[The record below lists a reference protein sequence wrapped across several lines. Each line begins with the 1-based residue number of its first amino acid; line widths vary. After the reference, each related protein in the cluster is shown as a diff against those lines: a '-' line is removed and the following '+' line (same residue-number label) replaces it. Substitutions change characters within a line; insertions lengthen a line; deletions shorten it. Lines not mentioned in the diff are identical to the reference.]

1 MAKTIVATEDDIDQY
16 RSLTATLQL
25 QDLCVVGQ
33 EFDPGQ
39 NRLIL
44 VCVPRWPVSV
54 CPDCGQVS
62 SQVHDYP
69 KQRTIRDTPIRG
81 SQTVL
86 VFDSRRFDCERCQSS
101 FTEPI
106 RDVVPDC
113 TYTYRLMVELADPR
127 RKQDVATLAATYG
140 LGYKLVESILLK
152 AAQAKVEAR
161 AEAPLQV
168 RQLGID
174 EISNRKGQGNYV
186 LVLTDLQRRILL
198 DVLPDRK
205 QQSLMDW
212 LRRPPA
218 GIDLSQLATVAID
231 LWAHYRQAV
240 QTIYPDVI
248 IVADRFHVVHN
259 LNEAIHKIRREFQRQ
274 ASSDA
279 ERSQLKGLRYL
290 LIKNQAKLTQ
300 TEQARLAQLQQTQP
314 VLYQVWHL
322 RQRLHDWYE
331 TDTTPE
337 LAQPD
342 LQNWIADATAL
353 GLTHL
358 DKFCQTL
365 TNWQPEIVNF
375 FRTASPV
382 ALSRG

>member
-1 MAKTIVATEDDIDQY
+1 MA
-16 RSLTATLQL
+16 
-25 QDLCVVGQ
+25 
-33 EFDPGQ
+33 
-39 NRLIL
+39 
-44 VCVPRWPVSV
+44 
-54 CPDCGQVS
+54 
-62 SQVHDYP
+62 
-69 KQRTIRDTPIRG
+69 
-81 SQTVL
+81 
-86 VFDSRRFDCERCQSS
+86 
-101 FTEPI
+101 
-106 RDVVPDC
+106 
-113 TYTYRLMVELADPR
+113 ELADPR

-140 LGYKLVESILLK
+140 LGYKLVESIVLK

-161 AEAPLQV
+161 TEAPLQV
-168 RQLGID
+168 KQLGID
-174 EISNRKGQGNYV
+174 EISNRKGQGDYV

-205 QQSLMDW
+205 QQSLIDW
-212 LRRPPA
+212 LRRPPT

-248 IVADRFHVVHN
+248 IVADRFHVVQN
-259 LNEAIHKIRREFQRQ
+259 LNEAIHKTRREFQRQ

-331 TDTTPE
+331 TNTTPE

>member
-1 MAKTIVATEDDIDQY
+1 M
-16 RSLTATLQL
+16 
-25 QDLCVVGQ
+25 
-33 EFDPGQ
+33 
-39 NRLIL
+39 
-44 VCVPRWPVSV
+44 
-54 CPDCGQVS
+54 
-62 SQVHDYP
+62 
-69 KQRTIRDTPIRG
+69 
-81 SQTVL
+81 
-86 VFDSRRFDCERCQSS
+86 
-101 FTEPI
+101 
-106 RDVVPDC
+106 VPDC
-113 TYTYRLMVELADPR
+113 TYTYRLMAELADPR

-161 AEAPLQV
+161 TEAPLQV
-168 RQLGID
+168 KQLGID
-174 EISNRKGQGNYV
+174 EISNRKGQGDYV

-205 QQSLMDW
+205 QQSLIDW
-212 LRRPPA
+212 LRRPPT

-231 LWAHYRQAV
+231 LWAHYRRAV

-248 IVADRFHVVHN
+248 IVADRFHVVQN

-331 TDTTPE
+331 TNTTPE

-342 LQNWIADATAL
+342 LQNWVADATAL

>member
-1 MAKTIVATEDDIDQY
+1 MPKTIVATEDDIDRY
-16 RSLTATLQL
+16 RSLTETLQL

-44 VCVPRWPVSV
+44 VCVPRWPVSA

-69 KQRTIRDTPIRG
+69 RQRTIRDTPIRG
-81 SQTVL
+81 CRTVL

-113 TYTYRLMVELADPR
+113 TYTYRLMAELADPR

-174 EISNRKGQGNYV
+174 ERSNRKGQGNYV
-186 LVLTDLQRRILL
+186 LVLTDLQRRIVL

-212 LRRPPA
+212 LQRPPT

-248 IVADRFHVVHN
+248 IVADRFHVVQN

-290 LIKNQAKLTQ
+290 LIKNQAKLTP

-365 TNWQPEIVNF
+365 TKWQPEIVNF

>member
-1 MAKTIVATEDDIDQY
+1 
-16 RSLTATLQL
+16 
-25 QDLCVVGQ
+25 
-33 EFDPGQ
+33 
-39 NRLIL
+39 
-44 VCVPRWPVSV
+44 
-54 CPDCGQVS
+54 
-62 SQVHDYP
+62 
-69 KQRTIRDTPIRG
+69 
-81 SQTVL
+81 
-86 VFDSRRFDCERCQSS
+86 
-101 FTEPI
+101 
-106 RDVVPDC
+106 
-113 TYTYRLMVELADPR
+113 
-127 RKQDVATLAATYG
+127 
-140 LGYKLVESILLK
+140 
-152 AAQAKVEAR
+152 
-161 AEAPLQV
+161 
-168 RQLGID
+168 
-174 EISNRKGQGNYV
+174 
-186 LVLTDLQRRILL
+186 
-198 DVLPDRK
+198 
-205 QQSLMDW
+205 MDW
-212 LRRPPA
+212 LRRPPT

-231 LWAHYRQAV
+231 LWAHYRDAV

-248 IVADRFHVVHN
+248 IVADRFHVVQN

-290 LIKNQAKLTQ
+290 LIKNQAKLTP

-322 RQRLHDWYE
+322 RQLLHDWYE
-331 TDTTPE
+331 TNTTPE

-342 LQNWIADATAL
+342 LQNWIADASAL

>member
-1 MAKTIVATEDDIDQY
+1 MPKTIIATEDDVDQY
-16 RSLTATLQL
+16 KSLTETLQL
-25 QDLCVVGQ
+25 QDLCVMGQ
-33 EFDPGQ
+33 EFDADQ

-54 CPDCGQVS
+54 CPGCGQVCS
-62 SQVHDYP
+62 HVHDYP
-69 KQRTIRDTPIRG
+69 KQRTIHDTPIRG
-81 SQTVL
+81 CQTVL
-86 VFDSRRFDCERCQSS
+86 LFDSRRFDCEQCQSS

-113 TYTYRLMVELADPR
+113 TYTYRLMAELADPR

-140 LGYKLVESILLK
+140 LGYKLVESIVLK

-161 AEAPLQV
+161 TEAPLQV
-168 RQLGID
+168 KQLGID
-174 EISNRKGQGNYV
+174 EISNRKGQGDYV

-198 DVLPDRK
+198 DILPDRK
-205 QQSLMDW
+205 QQSLIDW
-212 LRRPPA
+212 LRKPPT
-218 GIDLSQLATVAID
+218 GIDLSQLETVAID
-231 LWAHYRQAV
+231 LWAPYRDAV
-240 QTIYPDVI
+240 QTICPEVI
-248 IVADRFHVVHN
+248 IVADRFHVVQN
-259 LNEAIHKIRREFQRQ
+259 LNEAIHKTRRELQRH
-274 ASSDA
+274 ATSDA

-331 TDTTPE
+331 TNTTPE